1 MQCDLD
7 AAHALDAALQR
18 RPDIQKR
25 LAHLQ
30 SPGNVRPYV
39 MRMDGRGPL
48 PPLPPDL
55 RGQLRAAIEGAERG
69 FGNDSDEEEDGTME
83 GLALKACSRL
93 CFPDQ

>member
-7 AAHALDAALQR
+7 AAHALEDALQR

-48 PPLPPDL
+48 PPLPPDM
-55 RGQLRAAIEGAERG
+55 RGQLRAALDGATDG
-69 FGNDSDEEEDGTME
+69 FFDDNDSEEEDAG
-83 GLALKACSRL
+83 ACMTT
-93 CFPDQ
+93 